1 MRTYIHTLHT
11 YIHTHLILTF
21 IYCILIVIY
30 SCVHTHT
37 YIHIYASI
45 ECSYVCTVCMYV
57 CMYVCSFGDISAQW
71 IAEDKRV
78 RKSRTSTMHVANVG
92 TVTFLNSN
100 NYTLEEVSILC
111 MYVCMCMYVYWYLCC
126 VFLCMYGIYA
136 MCVYVY
142 SYE

>member
-1 MRTYIHTLHT
+1 MLVLNVRM
-11 YIHTHLILTF
+11 
-21 IYCILIVIY
+21 
-30 SCVHTHT
+30 
-37 YIHIYASI
+37 
-45 ECSYVCTVCMYV
+45 YVLYV

-111 MYVCMCMYVYWYLCC
+111 MYVCMYVCVLVCFRMCVCVCVCMYVYS
-126 VFLCMYGIYA
+126 MYNGTYA
-136 MCVYVY
+136 MCVCMFI
-142 SYE
+142 